1 MAKDKKGFRTKAFVS
16 FVILWSF
23 IILVSSGVVL
33 YISPSGSI
41 AKSISWKILS
51 FSRDTWRG
59 MHIIFCFLFVVF
71 ILLHVYFN
79 WRELLGY
86 LRNKISRGI
95 HCKRELVFSL
105 IIVGIVLIFALAR
118 WQPLSKLLEWRDLI
132 KYKQRTQQ
140 SSFLEKKENDPILT
154 IRIEEGKG
162 EISHQSKLKRPKKM
176 AGTAHNSSGISKEST
191 GFQAR

>member
-1 MAKDKKGFRTKAFVS
+1 
-16 FVILWSF
+16 
-23 IILVSSGVVL
+23 
-33 YISPSGSI
+33 
-41 AKSISWKILS
+41 
-51 FSRDTWRG
+51 

-86 LRNKISRGI
+86 LRSKISRGL
-95 HCKRELVFSL
+95 HCKRELAFSL

-140 SSFLEKKENDPILT
+140 SSFLEKKENDPMLT

-162 EISHQSKLKRPKKM
+162 EISHQSKLKRPKKIR
-176 AGTAHNSSGISKEST
+176 AESNDSALRVSS
-191 GFQAR
+191 RRRN

>member
-1 MAKDKKGFRTKAFVS
+1 
-16 FVILWSF
+16 
-23 IILVSSGVVL
+23 
-33 YISPSGSI
+33 
-41 AKSISWKILS
+41 
-51 FSRDTWRG
+51 

-71 ILLHVYFN
+71 MLLHVYFN

-86 LRNKISRGI
+86 LRSKISRGI

-140 SSFLEKKENDPILT
+140 I
-154 IRIEEGKG
+154 IAKG
-162 EISHQSKLKRPKKM
+162 EFDIKGSNLL
-176 AGTAHNSSGISKEST
+176 
-191 GFQAR
+191 